1 MGGKSMQGGQNMT
14 NAEKSNGP
22 VTGPVRKASI
32 GAPTWLFISRHQPA
46 LFLNGETIPLAG
58 DREYVI
64 GRDPESCNIVLNDD
78 GVSRKHAAIYAR
90 GGRFFIKD
98 CGSMNGTVVNRE
110 RIGSPIGLLP
120 GDEIGVSTQKFLFVL
135 HDQIL
140 RSSTGP
146 AAQKQSH
153 FSGLLRAL
161 RIPDL
166 IQLLNGTQQTGML
179 TIEDL
184 NGEPGRVFFAD
195 GEIISARYRNKSAEE
210 AVYALVTIKDGHFEF
225 LNENTPPPPKTIH
238 SRTMPLLLEACRRAD
253 EEVTDSLSDS
263 EKHAVAAAG

>member
-1 MGGKSMQGGQNMT
+1 MP
-14 NAEKSNGP
+14 NAHKHEEP
-22 VTGPVRKASI
+22 VTSLVGKATLA
-32 GAPTWLFISRHQPA
+32 APTWVFISRHQPA
-46 LFLNGETIPLAG
+46 LFLNGETIPLAS

-64 GRDPESCNIVLNDD
+64 GRDPETCNIVINDE
-78 GVSRKHAAIYAR
+78 GVSRKHAVIYAR

-98 CGSMNGTVVNRE
+98 YGSMNGTVVNRE
-110 RIGSPIGLLP
+110 RIGSPLGLLP

-140 RSSTGP
+140 SSSSGP
-146 AAQKQSH
+146 ATQKQSH

-161 RIPDL
+161 RIPQL

-184 NGEPGRVFFAD
+184 DGEPGRAFFEK
-195 GEIISARYRNKSAEE
+195 GEIISARYRGRKDEE
-210 AVYALVTIKDGHFEF
+210 AVYSMVGITDGHFEF
-225 LNENTPPPPKTIH
+225 LNENTTPPPKTIE

-253 EEVTDSLSDS
+253 EGITDTRSQA
-263 EKHAVAAAG
+263 EKHVAAAG

>member
-1 MGGKSMQGGQNMT
+1 MPNSRENT
-14 NAEKSNGP
+14 GP
-22 VTGPVRKASI
+22 VTTVVRKASM

-46 LFLNGETIPLAG
+46 LFLNGETIPLAS
-58 DREYVI
+58 DREYII
-64 GRDPESCNIVLNDD
+64 GRDPDHCNIVINDD

-98 CGSMNGTVVNRE
+98 FESMNGTVVNRE
-110 RIGSPIGLLP
+110 RISTPIGLLP

-140 RSSTGP
+140 SSSSGP

-184 NGEPGRVFFAD
+184 DGEPGRVYFAD
-195 GEIISARYRNKSAEE
+195 GEIISARYRSKTDEE

-238 SRTMPLLLEACRRAD
+238 NRTMPLLLEACRRAD
-253 EEVTDSLSDS
+253 EGIVDPRSDA
-263 EKHAVAAAG
+263 EKQIVATP

>member
-1 MGGKSMQGGQNMT
+1 MQ
-14 NAEKSNGP
+14 NAKEYDGP
-22 VTGPVRKASI
+22 VTSAVHKVSLDG
-32 GAPTWLFISRHQPA
+32 PTWFFISRHQPA

-58 DREYVI
+58 DREYII
-64 GRDPESCNIVLNDD
+64 GRDPATCNIVINND
-78 GVSRKHAAIYAR
+78 GVSRKHAVIYAR

-98 CGSMNGTVVNRE
+98 CGSMNGTVVNHE

-120 GDEIGVSTQKFLFVL
+120 GDEIGVSTQQFLFVL

-140 RSSTGP
+140 SSSTGP

-166 IQLLNGTQQTGML
+166 IQLLNGTQQTGLL

-184 NGEPGRVFFAD
+184 NGEPGRVFFAN
-195 GEIISARYRNKSAEE
+195 GEIISARYRGKADEE
-210 AVYALVTIKDGHFEF
+210 AVYELVSIKDGHFEF
-225 LNENTPPPPKTIH
+225 LNENNPPPPKTIH

-253 EEVTDSLSDS
+253 EGVTDSRSDS
-263 EKHAVAAAG
+263 EKHVAAAG